1 MVACAGVLMVE
12 VVRGSQVQDMFFG
25 ESCLDWLRGGEG
37 WLKDFCPN
45 FSLSSEVAIECDG
58 EAMGEQFVR
67 GIRSSVLDML
77 NLRCLL
83 GLEVEFSAV

>member
-1 MVACAGVLMVE
+1 MEKG
-12 VVRGSQVQDMFFG
+12 D
-25 ESCLDWLRGGEG
+25 
-37 WLKDFCPN
+37 LKTFVPS
-45 FSLSSEVAIECDG
+45 SLSSEVAIECDG